1 MSKETVD
8 DSVSM
13 LEKQLKAE
21 QENYQRALTSYREFG
36 ELIQIKH
43 RIKSINSLLFALQ
56 QSQELNS
63 NKHI

>member
-1 MSKETVD
+1 MSKERVD

-13 LEKQLKAE
+13 LENQLKAE
-21 QENYQRALTSYREFG
+21 IENYQRALTSYKEFG
-36 ELIQIKH
+36 ELKQIKH
-43 RIKSINSLLFALQ
+43 RIKSINSSLFALQ

>member
-1 MSKETVD
+1 MSKEIVD
-8 DSVSM
+8 DSVSA

-21 QENYQRALTSYREFG
+21 KENYRRALTSFNEFG
-36 ELIQIKH
+36 ELKQIKH

-63 NKHI
+63 SKHI